1 MGYQPVKLIYNSY
14 IPDQI
19 EAGMLFAVSV
29 TVNEHSY
36 LHVHELEKLP
46 RNIEKYIQENGYPVK
61 PYLVRAVDSNPDM
74 PPQVVA
80 FPNQLAYYE
89 QDGQLFDFTIDD
101 MNYISMNDEGYIA
114 LYFDDETDQPVL
126 EDGLVVVTSMDNVWD
141 EEEEEDF
148 SDWDVTLQDGLEDL

>member
-19 EAGMLFAVSV
+19 EPGMLFAVSV

-36 LHVHELEKLP
+36 LHVHKLEKLP

-61 PYLVRAVDSNPDM
+61 PYLVRAIDSNPDV
-74 PPQVVA
+74 PPEVVA
-80 FPNQLAYYE
+80 YPDQIAYYE
-89 QDGQLFDFTIDD
+89 QDGQLFEFTIDD
-101 MNYISMNDEGYIA
+101 MNYISMEDEGYIA
-114 LYFDDETDQPVL
+114 LYFDDETDQPAI
-126 EDGLVVVTSMDNVWD
+126 EDGLVVVTSMDNVWND
-141 EEEEEDF
+141 EEEEDF

>member
-36 LHVHELEKLP
+36 LHVHKLEKLP

-61 PYLVRAVDSNPDM
+61 PYLVRAIDSNPDV
-74 PPQVVA
+74 PPQLVA
-80 FPNQLAYYE
+80 FPDQIAYYE
-89 QDGQLFDFTIDD
+89 QDGQLFEFTIDD
-101 MNYISMNDEGYIA
+101 MNYISMEDDGYIA

-126 EDGLVVVTSMDNVWD
+126 EDGLVVVTSMDNLWD
-141 EEEEEDF
+141 EEDDD
-148 SDWDVTLQDGLEDL
+148 DWDVTLQDGLDDL